1 MILPPEKQPMPSD
14 DKRWRLVATAMRR
27 HGYKSHGLI
36 ESLHSI
42 QETFGYV
49 SEDALKFTA
58 KMLRV
63 PLSQAYG
70 VASFYHYFNLKPL
83 GRHSCVVCRGTAC
96 HIKGS
101 AQILSDLEQ
110 LFAVRVGETTED
122 GSLSLLS
129 AQCLGACGIA
139 PAVVLDGV
147 VMGKAE
153 AESIV
158 HRVEEVVAA

>member
-147 VMGKAE
+147 VMGRAE

>member
-101 AQILSDLEQ
+101 AQILSDLER

-147 VMGKAE
+147 VMGRAE

>member
-1 MILPPEKQPMPSD
+1 MILPPEKQPMPSE

-36 ESLHSI
+36 EALHSI

-58 KMLRV
+58 RMLRV

-101 AQILSDLEQ
+101 AQILSDLEK
-110 LFAVRVGETTED
+110 LFSVRVGETTED

-147 VMGKAE
+147 VLGKAE